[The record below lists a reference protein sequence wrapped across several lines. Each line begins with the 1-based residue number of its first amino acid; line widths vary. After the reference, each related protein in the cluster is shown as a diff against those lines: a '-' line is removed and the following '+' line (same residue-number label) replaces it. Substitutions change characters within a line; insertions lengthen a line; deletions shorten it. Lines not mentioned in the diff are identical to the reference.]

1 MAVGPRWL
9 AYAPETP
16 YISSAGHPKNLVYP
30 GISPSKFPCSSSL
43 MAHFAMQ
50 CGKQV
55 ATAMMNFG
63 DKGCKKLSKYYSGF
77 LSDAT
82 NSSVWNGRELT
93 THEMENAG
101 MVSLLQI

>member
-16 YISSAGHPKNLVYP
+16 YISSAEHSKSLVFP
-30 GISPSKFPCSSSL
+30 GISPSKFPGNSSL

-63 DKGCKKLSKYYSGF
+63 DRGCKKLSQYYPGF
-77 LSDAT
+77 LSDVAV
-82 NSSVWNGRELT
+82 SSVWNDRKLT
-93 THEMENAG
+93 TQEMENAG